1 MLLLMAT
8 PVGFFAGVT
17 ITRRIHERFDKRRTM
32 LVGATLY
39 YAFTVGPIVLRLIE
53 WFPANDSPLLVAFGV
68 ASGAGG
74 LAVVSSNSMM
84 ADVADE
90 HELDTGRRQEGIFF
104 GALSFAS
111 KGAAGLGTLI
121 GGLALD
127 VIQFPVGAAPG
138 AVDAATVFNLGAV
151 YGPMLGVFVV
161 FTVYCLMHYRLTEE
175 RHGEIMAALAERP
188 AEAASSPAE
197 QLPTR

>member
-1 MLLLMAT
+1 PSLHAT
-8 PVGFFAGVT
+8 SPFTKLRLAQ
-17 ITRRIHERFDKRRTM
+17 DKRRTM

-39 YAFTVGPIVLRLIE
+39 YAFAVGPIVLRLLE
-53 WFPANDSPLLVAFGV
+53 WFPANDSALLTPVLVAFGV

-90 HELDTGRRQEGIFF
+90 HELETGRRQEGIFF

-127 VIQFPVGAAPG
+127 VIQFPIGAAPG
-138 AVDAATVFNLGAV
+138 GVDAATVFNLGAV

-161 FTVYCLMHYRLTEE
+161 FTVYCLMHYRLTEG
-175 RHGEIMAALAERP
+175 RHAEIMAALAARP
-188 AEAASSPAE
+188 EETATGV
-197 QLPTR
+197 QLS

>member
-1 MLLLMAT
+1 MVLSEAKLD
-8 PVGFFAGVT
+8 
-17 ITRRIHERFDKRRTM
+17 H
-32 LVGATLY
+32 LY
-39 YAFTVGPIVLRLIE
+39 VHLDCQGMGPIVLRLME
-53 WFPANDSPLLVAFGV
+53 WFPANDSALLTPMLVAFGV

-90 HELDTGRRQEGIFF
+90 HELETGRRQEGIFF

-127 VIQFPVGAAPG
+127 VIQFPIGAAPG
-138 AVDAATVFNLGAV
+138 AVDAGTLFNLGTV

-161 FTVYCLMHYRLTEE
+161 FTVYCLTHYRLTKG
-175 RHGEIMAALAERP
+175 RHEEIMAALATRP
-188 AEAASSPAE
+188 AETAAQQADR
-197 QLPTR
+197 LPD